1 MATLNQNILDQFDS
15 LAAKLARLKVENDH
29 QHVDAG
35 KLGGDH
41 AQQQSV
47 AAVAELAAL
56 KSAIEAFVDPL
67 S

>member
-1 MATLNQNILDQFDS
+1 MATLSADIQNQFDS

-41 AQQQSV
+41 AQQQSA
-47 AAVAELAAL
+47 AAVTELATL
-56 KSAIEAFVDPL
+56 KSAVEAFVAPL

>member
-1 MATLNQNILDQFDS
+1 MATLSADIQNQFDS

-41 AQQQSV
+41 AQQQSS
-47 AAVAELAAL
+47 AAATELAAL
-56 KSAIEAFVDPL
+56 KTAIIDFVAPL

>member
-1 MATLNQNILDQFDS
+1 MATLNQTILDQFDT
-15 LAAKLARLKVENDH
+15 LAARLARLQVENDH

-41 AQQQSV
+41 AQQQSS
-47 AAVAELAAL
+47 AAVTELAAL
-56 KSAIEAFVDPL
+56 KTAIEAFVASL

>member
-1 MATLNQNILDQFDS
+1 MATLNADITNKFDT
-15 LAAKLARLKVENDH
+15 LAARLARLQVENDH

-41 AQQQSV
+41 AQQQSL
-47 AAVAELAAL
+47 AAVTELAAL
-56 KSAIEAFVDPL
+56 KTAVEAFVAPL